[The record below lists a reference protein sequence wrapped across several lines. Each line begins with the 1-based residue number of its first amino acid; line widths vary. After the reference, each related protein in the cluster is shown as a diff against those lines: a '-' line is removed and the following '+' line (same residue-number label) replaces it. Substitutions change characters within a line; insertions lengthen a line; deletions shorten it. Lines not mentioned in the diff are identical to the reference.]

1 MVTVLLIRKQA
12 SSSNLVLKRLH
23 ERWLEILPVKSFR
36 DMLRQGGR
44 AAAVM
49 EEGMAALADNFSY
62 GKSFK
67 RQVDDLEKFNHAESR
82 CDPYQRTTIVPDRTR

>member
-36 DMLRQGGR
+36 GMLRQGGK
-44 AAAVM
+44 AVAVM

-62 GKSFK
+62 GTSEEF
-67 RQVDDLEKFNHAESR
+67 QEASV
-82 CDPYQRTTIVPDRTR
+82 